1 MAELSTEQIFNGTPA
16 QVFEAIRQ
24 YSKYK
29 EYIPGVTSTEVL
41 PAQKKGSTCQVRY
54 DLKFI
59 KTFYYTLDMYE
70 EPGKKIYWHLAD
82 SNLLKISNGSW
93 DFTKVSDTE
102 TRAVYAVEVA
112 FSGFVPNKVV
122 EQITK
127 ANLPAM
133 MTGFQK
139 LIDDFHNK

>member
-1 MAELSTEQIFNGTPA
+1 MAELSTEQIFNCTPEQA
-16 QVFEAIRQ
+16 FEAIRQ

-59 KTFYYTLDMYE
+59 KTFYYTLDMFE

-82 SNLLKISNGSW
+82 SNLLKVSNGSW
-93 DFTKVSDTE
+93 DFSKVGQKQTK
-102 TRAVYAVEVA
+102 AIYAVEVG

-122 EQITK
+122 EQVTK

-133 MTGFQK
+133 MAGFQK
-139 LIDDFHNK
+139 LIDDCSAK